1 MSNFGQI
8 LKEIGEFAFDVISQ
22 VFASLS
28 FPHHCNTDW
37 ILEPGP
43 NLTQENQR
51 NLTIP
56 VNEDGRFGRR
66 FAILLSLFILFM
78 FGVSTAF
85 SPNIYVYMAIKFIC
99 GTSSIVI
106 VMNTSVLAVEWSDP
120 SKTALCT
127 VVMINLTSFGQML
140 TAGTAYLIH
149 NWRVLQLV
157 LFSPLVI
164 PLIAH
169 YWFLPESAR
178 WLLTHGRKEEARKEL
193 QRAARINGRE
203 LPEDLLD
210 KINMESTPEKRNMF
224 DIFKIPY
231 LRKYTLIMGFNWF
244 AASLLFYGLTLNV
257 GSFGTN
263 IYLTQLIFALVE
275 IPANI
280 CSLTLIQHFG
290 RRICEACFL
299 FFGGVACLVVLAVPN
314 DLPVVVTVIAVVG
327 KFSASASFTTAYVY
341 AAELYPTVLR
351 QNGVGL
357 NSMCARVAGTL
368 APLIRLLEVYH
379 YTIPMLIYGIIPIAA
394 GGFCLLLPETLNV
407 ELQDHTELK

>member
-8 LKEIGEFAFDVISQ
+8 LKEIGEFGLFQKRLLFALCILNIYPAFDVISQ

-56 VNEDGRFGRR
+56 VNEDGRFESCEMFTPVNWTVEDIEKYGINTTTKYGKYWQHHASHCNATVFFSFFFSFYRFGRR

-314 DLPVVVTVIAVVG
+314 
-327 KFSASASFTTAYVY
+327 
-341 AAELYPTVLR
+341 
-351 QNGVGL
+351 
-357 NSMCARVAGTL
+357 
-368 APLIRLLEVYH
+368 
-379 YTIPMLIYGIIPIAA
+379 GI
-394 GGFCLLLPETLNV
+394 LKTLNIF
-407 ELQDHTELK
+407 L